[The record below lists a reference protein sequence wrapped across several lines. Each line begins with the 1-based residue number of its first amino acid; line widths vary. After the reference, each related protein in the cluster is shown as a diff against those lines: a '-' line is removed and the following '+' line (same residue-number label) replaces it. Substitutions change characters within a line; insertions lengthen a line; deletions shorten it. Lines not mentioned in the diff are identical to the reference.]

1 MTGYIS
7 TIAMV
12 ALRVIQ
18 ILFFARAILSWFPR
32 DGRTSGIMEVLYVLT
47 EPVLLPV
54 RTLLHKI
61 PGMNRLP
68 IDFSL
73 IIVYMI
79 IELLISFL

>member
-1 MTGYIS
+1 MTQYVA

-18 ILFFARAILSWFPR
+18 ILLFIRAILSWFPR
-32 DGRTSGIMEVLYVLT
+32 DNKMSGIMEIIYAVT

-61 PGMNRLP
+61 PGMNRFPL
-68 IDFSL
+68 DFSV

-79 IELLISFL
+79 IELLMSFL